1 VPATPTAT
9 PAAPPTPPAPPSA
22 GNLYIQVGA
31 YSRAENANG
40 AVRRLRAA
48 GLEDIFTLAPDAHQ
62 PLERVRIGPIANVQQ
77 FDATVA
83 RLGALGFPNARLAQD

>member
-1 VPATPTAT
+1 VPP
-9 PAAPPTPPAPPSA
+9 PPAPPPAPAPAPTPA
-22 GNLYIQVGA
+22 GSFYIQVGA

-48 GLEDIFTLAPDAHQ
+48 GLENVFTLAPDAHQ

-77 FDATVA
+77 FDATVE